1 MKGKKRDEDADSY
14 MIDIEACGEDMSFQ
28 ECELTVVRHAVE
40 ESEGIQ
46 KAKINTTGIKKMV
59 SIVEAFLKFKK
70 LVCYG
75 GTAINNVLPEE
86 AQFYDRDTEIP
97 DYDFFSSTPLEDSKE
112 LADIYYNA
120 GFVDVEA
127 KAGVHYGTFKVF
139 VNYTP
144 MADIT
149 YMHPDLFSRIREESI
164 TIDDINYCP
173 VNYLRMNMYLE
184 LSRPLGD
191 VSRWDKVVRRLF
203 LLNKYHPIKTTAR
216 CRMGEIDA
224 EIIKNDTIDSIN
236 LKKIQIVIQEEMAH
250 LGAVFFGGYAASLY
264 AKYMNDDISTVV
276 SNVVCLDVIYED
288 LTIVRDIL
296 NKKLSSLNV
305 GAITFIEHDEFNDM
319 IPKNIEMRINNQPVL
334 FVYEPIACHNYNVFK
349 KNGLSLNI
357 ATIDTMMTFY
367 LAFYYTRKTGVSHER
382 IFCMVQFF
390 FELSQKWLKDNGI
403 LKRFSTTCYGYQPT
417 LIDIR
422 ALKTKMRN
430 DKKILRGSHEFEMW
444 FLNYK
449 PQEKINKVAAKAAKV
464 AKVTKVT
471 IQKKNKDY
479 KVNKFA
485 VKQNNKSFK
494 SKNYTKKNN
503 SRKQVK

>member
-1 MKGKKRDEDADSY
+1 MRDEKDEDPY
-14 MIDIEACGEDMSFQ
+14 IIDIDACGKNMSFQ
-28 ECELTVVRHAVE
+28 ECELTVIRHAVE
-40 ESEGIQ
+40 ESESVQ
-46 KAKINTTGIKKMV
+46 KAKINTSGIKKMV
-59 SIVEAFLKFKK
+59 AIVEAFLKSKK

-75 GTAINNVLPEE
+75 GTAINNVLPKEV
-86 AQFYDRDTEIP
+86 QFYDRESEIP

-112 LADIYYNA
+112 LADIYHDA
-120 GFVDVEA
+120 GFIDVEA

-149 YMHPDLFSRIREESI
+149 YMHPDLFYRIREESI

-203 LLNKYHPIKTTAR
+203 LLNKYHPIKTTTR

-224 EIIKNDTIDSIN
+224 EIIKNDTVDSVN
-236 LKKIQIVIQEEMAH
+236 LKKIQLVIQEEMAH

-264 AKYMNDDISTVV
+264 AKYMKDDIATVV
-276 SNVVCLDVIYED
+276 SNVVCLDVIYDD
-288 LTIVRDIL
+288 LSNARDIL
-296 NKKLSSLNV
+296 KKKLSHLNMGEV
-305 GAITFIEHDEFNDM
+305 TFIEHDEFNDM
-319 IPKNIEMRINNQPVL
+319 IPKNIEVRVNNQPVV
-334 FVYEPIACHNYNVFK
+334 FVYESIACHNYNVFK

-367 LAFYYTRKTGVSHER
+367 LAFYYARKTGVSHER

-390 FELSQKWLKDNGI
+390 FELSQKWLTESGV
-403 LKRFSTTCYGYQPT
+403 LKRYSTTCYGYQPT

-422 ALKTKMRN
+422 GLKTKKRN
-430 DKKILRGSHEFEMW
+430 DKTILRGSKEFEMW

-449 PQEKINKVAAKAAKV
+449 PQEKRKKMEVKAAKN
-464 AKVTKVT
+464 AKALLP
-471 IQKKNKDY
+471 KKNKDDKIRKY
-479 KVNKFA
+479 IVDR
-485 VKQNNKSFK
+485 NNKSFK
-494 SKNYTKKNN
+494 KKDYIKKNK
-503 SRKQVK
+503 SRKRTK